1 MQSPDPTNSGRFQ
14 DDQLHDDRLH
24 SDRLHSD
31 LLQTDQLQI
40 DTPEQIAL
48 QLPLAGIGSRFLGL
62 AIDTLLQFLLYV
74 IGVFVFAFAGAVGIS
89 RYLSW
94 IPVNWVPAIAI
105 LFVFCVYWGYFA
117 FFEIIWKGQT
127 PGKRVAK
134 IRVISESGRP
144 INAYEAIGRNLLR
157 AIDALPGM
165 YGVGIVCMMLN
176 SQNRRLGDY
185 VAGTVVVHDKRTE
198 EVKPDWT
205 ALTQPAAPSPQLSLV
220 ASEELVLIET
230 YLHRRGDLDL
240 ALRDQMA
247 YKIATRITAKTG
259 LQRDPN
265 QSLDDFLEAVARQ
278 IRDSARFR

>member
-1 MQSPDPTNSGRFQ
+1 VQSD
-14 DDQLHDDRLH
+14 
-24 SDRLHSD
+24 
-31 LLQTDQLQI
+31 DQLQI

-48 QLPLAGIGSRFLGL
+48 ELPLAGIGSRFLGL
-62 AIDTLLQFLLYV
+62 AIDTLLQIVLYV
-74 IGVFVFAFAGAVGIS
+74 TGLLTLAFAGRFLGTAGIS
-89 RYLSW
+89 RFLNW
-94 IPVNWVPAIAI
+94 IPASWAPAIAI

-134 IRVISESGRP
+134 VRVIKESGRP
-144 INAYEAIGRNLLR
+144 INAYEAIARNLLR
-157 AIDALPGM
+157 AIDGLPGM

-198 EVKPDWT
+198 EVKPEWST
-205 ALTQPAAPSPQLSLV
+205 VTEPAVTNPQLALV

-230 YLHRRGDLDL
+230 YLHRRVDMDLT
-240 ALRDQMA
+240 LRDQVA
-247 YKIATRITAKTG
+247 YKIASRITEKTG

-278 IRDSARFR
+278 IRDTARFR